1 MEKLVDTAIHE
12 RANRR
17 SRIEVIP
24 IRGWVFGISLGVVM
38 FLNEVKIDVGQEVD
52 IDIIFRRM
60 EGVVLKKILD
70 RLIYH
75 E

>member
-1 MEKLVDTAIHE
+1 
-12 RANRR
+12 
-17 SRIEVIP
+17 
-24 IRGWVFGISLGVVM
+24 M

-70 RLIYH
+70 KLIYH

>member
-1 MEKLVDTAIHE
+1 
-12 RANRR
+12 
-17 SRIEVIP
+17 
-24 IRGWVFGISLGVVM
+24 M

>member
-12 RANRR
+12 RANQR

-38 FLNEVKIDVGQEVD
+38 FLDEVKIDVGQEVD
-52 IDIIFRRM
+52 IF
-60 EGVVLKKILD
+60 
-70 RLIYH
+70 
-75 E
+75 